1 MELLNPKITL
11 QNASGN
17 ILLATLENDFGNGE
31 LINCTVKLNSENICN
46 KQVSELENQI
56 LLEIGNRIRML
67 MK

>member
-17 ILLATLENDFGNGE
+17 ILLATLEHDFGNGE